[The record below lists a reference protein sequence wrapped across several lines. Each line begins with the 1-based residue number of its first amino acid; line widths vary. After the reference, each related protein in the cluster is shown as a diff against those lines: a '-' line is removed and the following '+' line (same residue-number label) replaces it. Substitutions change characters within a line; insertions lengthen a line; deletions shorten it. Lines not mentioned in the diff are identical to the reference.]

1 MNMRSEN
8 LISPAILAK
17 EHTFGHEFERI
28 IFLLP
33 KKRIFYLIFTHRS
46 VSFLHSVRRNGYLLL
61 PQIQQWHQAVLL
73 ALLSGDETHWRL
85 CP

>member
-1 MNMRSEN
+1 MMNMRSEN

-33 KKRIFYLIFTHRS
+33 KKTNFLPDFHSQIRIFPAFGEKERLS
-46 VSFLHSVRRNGYLLL
+46 PAASN
-61 PQIQQWHQAVLL
+61 PAV
-73 ALLSGDETHWRL
+73 ASGCTAGPAERG
-85 CP
+85 